1 MKQIHPRLSDD
12 PSFVRRFEQEAQTI
26 ARLEH
31 PHVVPLYDYWRDGSG
46 AYLVMRWMRGGSLE
60 DVLVRS
66 KPDPEHSAKI
76 VDQLAGALSAAHR
89 AHTVH
94 RDVKPANVL
103 LDDDGN
109 AYLSDFGIAED
120 LTDWRDSVPPEGLG
134 YSAPEILRGEDVTP
148 SADIFALGMIAQDLV
163 NGRGDDPRVAGV
175 IGRATA
181 DDPKD
186 RYGDPEELARA
197 LRDALGATT
206 TATADRPRSE
216 DRNPYKGL
224 LVRRG
229 RRGRLLRPGR
239 VDRLARHGSTSRSR
253 APASSRSWA
262 RAEAASRPRCA
273 PA

>member
-1 MKQIHPRLSDD
+1 MRSRPRTE
-12 PSFVRRFEQEAQTI
+12 PT
-26 ARLEH
+26 
-31 PHVVPLYDYWRDGSG
+31 
-46 AYLVMRWMRGGSLE
+46 
-60 DVLVRS
+60 RS
-66 KPDPEHSAKI
+66 
-76 VDQLAGALSAAHR
+76 
-89 AHTVH
+89 T
-94 RDVKPANVL
+94 DVKPANVL

-163 NGRGDDPRVAGV
+163 NGRGNDPRVAGV

-206 TATADRPRSE
+206 TATADRPTR
-216 DRNPYKGL
+216 
-224 LVRRG
+224 
-229 RRGRLLRPGR
+229 
-239 VDRLARHGSTSRSR
+239 ARTATRTR
-253 APASSRSWA
+253 TRSSRPTRTTSSA
-262 RAEAASRPRCA
+262 GTR
-273 PA
+273 